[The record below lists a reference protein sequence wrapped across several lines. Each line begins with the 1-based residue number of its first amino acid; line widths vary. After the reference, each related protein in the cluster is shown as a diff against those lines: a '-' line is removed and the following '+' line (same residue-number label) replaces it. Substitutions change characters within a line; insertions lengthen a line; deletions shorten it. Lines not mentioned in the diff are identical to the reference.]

1 MMIFCYCLFYTDL
14 TKGYGL
20 ILRIRSKLI
29 DTAKKNVIL
38 LAIRMGTDPN
48 TKIEYRSGTDKNFLL
63 SGFVPSVAQINNQR
77 RMLWH

>member
-38 LAIRMGTDPN
+38 LAIRMGTDHN

-63 SGFVPSVAQINNQR
+63 SGFVPSVTQINNLR
-77 RMLWH
+77 RMSWH